1 MKPSVPSAL
10 VLPEKQNGLG
20 PDDTSTTLLH
30 ARILRSKVFLHR
42 LYGEYYASFRE
53 GLVDANRAMIV
64 ELGSGGGFIK
74 EVIPNALTSDIL
86 PLPDVDQCF
95 GAEAMPFADASVD
108 RFCMI
113 NTMHHIPDIEAM
125 FRECVRCLK
134 PGGSVM
140 AIEPANTLLS
150 RFIFK
155 HFHHEPFE
163 TGADWTLP
171 PGTPLS
177 ASNQALPWI
186 VFARDRARYEEAFPE
201 LALQTLRLHTPLRY
215 LVSGGFTAR
224 QMLPGWMYPTM
235 RFVDEVLLNPLHS
248 LTAFAMTIT
257 LTRRAESA
265 ADTADSQ

>member
-1 MKPSVPSAL
+1 MKPSLPSAL
-10 VLPEKQNGLG
+10 VLPEKQEGLG

-30 ARILRSKVFLHR
+30 ARILRDKVFLRR
-42 LYGEYYASFRE
+42 LYGEYYTSFRE
-53 GLVDANRAMIV
+53 GLALPEAATIV

-74 EVIPNALTSDIL
+74 DVIPNAITSDIL

-95 GAEAMPFADASVD
+95 GAETMPFEDASVD

-134 PGGSVM
+134 PGGTVV

-150 RFIFK
+150 RFIFR
-155 HFHHEPFE
+155 HFHHEPFD
-163 TGADWTLP
+163 TAADWTLP

-186 VFARDRARYEEAFPE
+186 VFARDRARYEAAFPE
-201 LALQTLRLHTPLRY
+201 LKLQTLRLHTPLRY

-235 RFVDEVLLNPLHS
+235 RVVDDVLLKPLHG
-248 LTAFAMTIT
+248 LMAFSMTIT
-257 LTRRAESA
+257 LTRQ
-265 ADTADSQ
+265 AD

>member
-1 MKPSVPSAL
+1 MRWSVPSAL
-10 VLPEKQNGLG
+10 VLPEKQAGLG
-20 PDDTSTTLLH
+20 PDDTRTTLLH
-30 ARILRSKVFLHR
+30 AKILREKVFLRR

-53 GLVDANRAMIV
+53 GLDNPEAATIV

-74 EVIPNALTSDIL
+74 VVIPNAVTSDVL
-86 PLPDVDQCF
+86 PLPDIDQCF
-95 GAEAMPFADASVD
+95 GAEQMPFEDASVD

-155 HFHHEPFE
+155 HFHHEPFD
-163 TGADWTLP
+163 TAADWTLP
-171 PGTPLS
+171 SGTPLS

-186 VFARDRARYEEAFPE
+186 VFARDRARYEAAFPE
-201 LALQTLRLHTPLRY
+201 LKLETVRLHTPLRY

-224 QMLPGWMYPTM
+224 QMLPGWMYPAM
-235 RFVDEVLLNPLHS
+235 RCIDEMLLRPLHG
-248 LTAFAMTIT
+248 LLAFSMTIT
-257 LTRRAESA
+257 LTRQ
-265 ADTADSQ
+265 AD